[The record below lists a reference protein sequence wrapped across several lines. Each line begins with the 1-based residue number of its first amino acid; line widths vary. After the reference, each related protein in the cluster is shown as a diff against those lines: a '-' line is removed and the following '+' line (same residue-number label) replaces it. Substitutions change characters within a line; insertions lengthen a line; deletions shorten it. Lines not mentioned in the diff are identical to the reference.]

1 MVCEHD
7 VIFEFNECDV
17 VVRRL
22 VVVVIVDDVPFH
34 GDGLLA
40 RFICGE
46 VVFTK
51 HDGQLSPNDRTVGAG
66 GERHDYI

>member
-7 VIFEFNECDV
+7 VIHEFNECDV
-17 VVRRL
+17 VFNRRG
-22 VVVVIVDDVPFH
+22 VVVLVDDIPFH

-40 RFICGE
+40 SLICGE

-51 HDGQLSPNDRTVGAG
+51 HDGQVSPNDRTVGAG
-66 GERHDYI
+66 GERHD